1 MTRRA
6 QIVLAKSPSAQGA
19 QGAVRPGLLHRAK
32 HLFGGLLL
40 AAVAIGILIFAVFL
54 GSILAAGIL
63 IILVIAVAA
72 FILKSTMLQG
82 RK

>member
-1 MTRRA
+1 
-6 QIVLAKSPSAQGA
+6 
-19 QGAVRPGLLHRAK
+19 LLHRAK

-40 AAVAIGILIFAVFL
+40 AAVAIGILILAVFL
-54 GSILAAGIL
+54 GSIRAAGIL

-72 FILKSTMLQG
+72 FILKSTTLQG

>member
-1 MTRRA
+1 M
-6 QIVLAKSPSAQGA
+6 
-19 QGAVRPGLLHRAK
+19 LLRAK

-40 AAVAIGILIFAVFL
+40 AAVAIGILILAVFL
-54 GSILAAGIL
+54 DSILAAGIL

-72 FILKSTMLQG
+72 FILKSTMLHG

>member
-1 MTRRA
+1 MRT
-6 QIVLAKSPSAQGA
+6 GW
-19 QGAVRPGLLHRAK
+19 LHRAK

-40 AAVAIGILIFAVFL
+40 AAVAIGILILAVFL